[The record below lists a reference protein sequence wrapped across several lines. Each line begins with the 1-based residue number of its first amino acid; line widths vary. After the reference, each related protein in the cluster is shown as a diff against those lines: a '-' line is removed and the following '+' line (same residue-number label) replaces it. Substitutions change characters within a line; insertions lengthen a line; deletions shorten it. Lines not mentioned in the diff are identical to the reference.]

1 LKKIFN
7 IALLIVLLTSCKTK
21 KEVVD
26 PFGNANTSRSK
37 VDTTSLRRSTGYFID
52 AMTEKIR
59 GNYQEAINL
68 FEASLKYNP
77 KNAAAMY
84 NLSGL
89 YDISGRTLPA
99 LELSKKAV
107 QIDSDNQ
114 WYLVQLAYLYNRNL
128 LYKESIQTFE
138 KLIKKFPKDI
148 DNYYPY
154 TEVLLKN
161 NQYDKAIETLNE
173 LEKIMGYDEQLVF
186 NKYRLY
192 AQMKKYEEAIIEIEK
207 LIEHDPSDIS
217 NYGIIAEIYLE
228 MKNTP
233 KAMEYYEKMLAIDPN
248 NGMVHLSLSDY
259 YNSQGNDAR
268 SLEELKLAFGSPTLE
283 IDTKMKIL
291 LDYYYRPGDD
301 AFKKETYELL
311 DLMEKAHPD
320 NAKPYAIY
328 GDFLMAENKV
338 SEARDKFRKAISL
351 DKDKFIIWNQLL
363 TIEAQ
368 LKDDQALYDE
378 SKEALELFPTQAQFY
393 YFNGYAAFQL
403 QKYKEATESLE
414 AGRALLVDDKELEVE
429 FLQLLGDAYH
439 KLKEHE
445 LSDEIYEK
453 ALKINP
459 ENVYVLNNYAYY
471 LSERRIK
478 MDYAEKLA
486 EKCNMIAPAQ
496 SNFEDTYAWIFFLQK
511 KYADAEKW
519 MKKALDHGGNSSGVL
534 LEHYGDILFHLDK
547 TDEAVEY
554 WKKAKEKGG
563 NSPVIDKKINDKKY
577 YE

>member
-1 LKKIFN
+1 
-7 IALLIVLLTSCKTK
+7 
-21 KEVVD
+21 
-26 PFGNANTSRSK
+26 
-37 VDTTSLRRSTGYFID
+37 
-52 AMTEKIR
+52 
-59 GNYQEAINL
+59 
-68 FEASLKYNP
+68 
-77 KNAAAMY
+77 
-84 NLSGL
+84 
-89 YDISGRTLPA
+89 
-99 LELSKKAV
+99 
-107 QIDSDNQ
+107 
-114 WYLVQLAYLYNRNL
+114 
-128 LYKESIQTFE
+128 
-138 KLIKKFPKDI
+138 
-148 DNYYPY
+148 
-154 TEVLLKN
+154 
-161 NQYDKAIETLNE
+161 
-173 LEKIMGYDEQLVF
+173 
-186 NKYRLY
+186 
-192 AQMKKYEEAIIEIEK
+192 
-207 LIEHDPSDIS
+207 
-217 NYGIIAEIYLE
+217 
-228 MKNTP
+228 
-233 KAMEYYEKMLAIDPN
+233 
-248 NGMVHLSLSDY
+248 
-259 YNSQGNDAR
+259 
-268 SLEELKLAFGSPTLE
+268 
-283 IDTKMKIL
+283 
-291 LDYYYRPGDD
+291 
-301 AFKKETYELL
+301 
-311 DLMEKAHPD
+311 MEKAHPD